1 MLHSQTLS
9 VTDLPVLDETNKKNL
24 LLLIQLRWLAIVGQ
38 VGTIAI
44 VHLWLGIALP
54 VPEMAA
60 VILLLVGLNL
70 SSLLRYGRQGRVSRP
85 VLFIELLFDVAAL
98 TVQFYLSGGAT
109 NPFISLY
116 LLQVI
121 LATILLDGR
130 SAWLIVAVTSGC
142 FIWLTSH
149 YQEIAL
155 PHAHGG
161 SFFNLHVQGMFFC
174 FALAACLL
182 VVFISRIQ
190 RILAERDAHLAQMR
204 QQAIEDDN
212 VIRMGL
218 LASGAAHELGT
229 PLNTLAVI
237 IEDWEDEPLLKQNP
251 RLSAE
256 VADMRSQ
263 LDRCRTILSGILMSF
278 GEARGEGTVRTTL
291 AQFFD
296 EAVSEWSGARL
307 PGAFS
312 YRKDLTADADIVSD
326 PVLKQVLF
334 NVLDN
339 AFEASP
345 EWVGLTARRDR
356 EELVIEIKDQGPGF
370 REAMLTELGRPYRT
384 TKNRPGAGLGL
395 FLVANVIRK
404 LGGTL
409 EARNMQDRGANVTLT
424 LPLSALALESTGGC

>member
-1 MLHSQTLS
+1 MPHSNSLRP
-9 VTDLPVLDETNKKNL
+9 TDLPVLDETNRRNL
-24 LLLIQLRWLAIVGQ
+24 LLLIQLRWLAIIGQ
-38 VGTIAI
+38 VGTIAL
-44 VHLWLGIALP
+44 VHLWMGISLP
-54 VPEMAA
+54 IPEMLA
-60 VILLLVGLNL
+60 VILLLAGLNV
-70 SSLLRYGRQGRVSRP
+70 SSLLRYGRGVRVSRP

-98 TVQFYLSGGAT
+98 TMQFYLSGGAT

-121 LATILLDGR
+121 LAAILLEGR
-130 SAWLIVAVTSGC
+130 SAWAIVAVTSAC
-142 FIWLTSH
+142 FVWLTGN
-149 YQEIAL
+149 YREIAL

-190 RILAERDAHLAQMR
+190 RILNARDAHLARLR

-229 PLNTLAVI
+229 PLNTLSVI
-237 IEDWEDEPLLKQNP
+237 LDDWQEEPLLKLHPQFAGEM
-251 RLSAE
+251 AE
-256 VADMRSQ
+256 MRSQ
-263 LDRCRTILSGILMSF
+263 LDRCRSILSGILLSF

-291 AQFFD
+291 GQFFD
-296 EAVSEWSGARL
+296 EAVSEWSCART

-312 YRKDLTADADIVSD
+312 YRKDLATDADIVSD

-345 EWVGLTARRDR
+345 EWVGLTARRESQD
-356 EELVIEIKDQGPGF
+356 LVIEVNDRGAGF
-370 REAMLTELGRPYRT
+370 REGMLADLGRPYRT

-404 LGGTL
+404 LGGKV
-409 EARNMQDRGANVTLT
+409 EARNMHQRGASVTLT
-424 LPLSALALESTGGC
+424 LPLSALMLEITGGC